1 MLCSYIPFLIYLLSI
16 HVDIVSAPDHFPDI
30 TLCPFPSYNHAKL
43 RSYGYYNSFDY
54 AKVCT
59 VILHIKLIALYLN
72 VITLKGR
79 INSHMRGWSGNSSNT
94 TPEDIIN
101 DISFIRTVEDC
112 PKTKVN
118 MRLSE
123 KAQYVALSFEL
134 TSEVYPS
141 GRCCRAIIPEQA
153 SSWTVSGLLLK
164 IETKDHLPSVEGFQV
179 HLSDR
184 ESANVF
190 HRNKFNI
197 DGIELKASKKTLGYI
212 LYNLKM
218 HRAIHLEGDRKYPCK
233 NYLHIG
239 DFNEVKELET
249 HEKKMSR

>member
-1 MLCSYIPFLIYLLSI
+1 
-16 HVDIVSAPDHFPDI
+16 
-30 TLCPFPSYNHAKL
+30 
-43 RSYGYYNSFDY
+43 
-54 AKVCT
+54 
-59 VILHIKLIALYLN
+59 
-72 VITLKGR
+72 
-79 INSHMRGWSGNSSNT
+79 MRGWIGNNSNT

-101 DISFIRTVEDC
+101 DIAVIRTVDDC
-112 PKTKVN
+112 PQTKVN
-118 MRLSE
+118 MKLSE
-123 KAQYVALSFEL
+123 KDNDQIQYVSLSFEL
-134 TSEVYPS
+134 TTEVYPS
-141 GRCCRAIIPEQA
+141 GRCCRAIIPDQA
-153 SSWTVSGLLLK
+153 SSWTISGLLLK

-218 HRAIHLEGDRKYPCK
+218 YTAIHLENDRKYPCK

-239 DFNEVKELET
+239 DFNEVIGNRKHTRKIE
-249 HEKKMSR
+249 

>member
-1 MLCSYIPFLIYLLSI
+1 MYQS
-16 HVDIVSAPDHFPDI
+16 
-30 TLCPFPSYNHAKL
+30 
-43 RSYGYYNSFDY
+43 
-54 AKVCT
+54 
-59 VILHIKLIALYLN
+59 
-72 VITLKGR
+72 KGR
-79 INSHMRGWSGNSSNT
+79 LQGSHVRGWSGNSSDT
-94 TPEDIIN
+94 TPADIIKN
-101 DISFIRTVEDC
+101 ISVIRTAEDC
-112 PKTKVN
+112 PETKANLMDSKNGKIQFVT
-118 MRLSE
+118 
-123 KAQYVALSFEL
+123 LSFEL
-134 TSEVYPS
+134 TTEVYPS
-141 GRCCRAIIPEQA
+141 GRCCRAIIPNQA
-153 SSWTVSGLLLK
+153 SSWTISGLLLK

>member
-1 MLCSYIPFLIYLLSI
+1 MCSSHY
-16 HVDIVSAPDHFPDI
+16 D
-30 TLCPFPSYNHAKL
+30 
-43 RSYGYYNSFDY
+43 
-54 AKVCT
+54 
-59 VILHIKLIALYLN
+59 

-79 INSHMRGWSGNSSNT
+79 INSYMRGWSGNNSNI

-101 DISFIRTVEDC
+101 DIAVIRTVDDC
-112 PKTKVN
+112 PQTKVN
-118 MRLSE
+118 MKLSE
-123 KAQYVALSFEL
+123 KDNDQIQYVSLSFEL
-134 TSEVYPS
+134 TTEVYPS
-141 GRCCRAIIPEQA
+141 GRCCRAIIPDQA
-153 SSWTVSGLLLK
+153 SSWTISGLLLK

-197 DGIELKASKKTLGYI
+197 DGIELKASKKTLGYV

-218 HRAIHLEGDRKYPCK
+218 YTAIHLENDRKYPCK

-239 DFNEVKELET
+239 DFNEVIGNRKHTRKIE
-249 HEKKMSR
+249 

>member
-1 MLCSYIPFLIYLLSI
+1 M
-16 HVDIVSAPDHFPDI
+16 
-30 TLCPFPSYNHAKL
+30 
-43 RSYGYYNSFDY
+43 
-54 AKVCT
+54 
-59 VILHIKLIALYLN
+59 
-72 VITLKGR
+72 KGR
-79 INSHMRGWSGNSSNT
+79 INSYMRGWIGNNSNT

-101 DISFIRTVEDC
+101 DISVIRTVDDC
-112 PKTKVN
+112 PQTKVN
-118 MRLSE
+118 MKLSE
-123 KAQYVALSFEL
+123 KDNDQIQYVALSFEL
-134 TSEVYPS
+134 TTEVYPS
-141 GRCCRAIIPEQA
+141 GRCCRAIIPDQA
-153 SSWTVSGLLLK
+153 SSWTISGLLLK

-218 HRAIHLEGDRKYPCK
+218 YTAIHLENDRKYPCK

-239 DFNEVKELET
+239 DFHEVSGNTRK
-249 HEKKMSR
+249 R